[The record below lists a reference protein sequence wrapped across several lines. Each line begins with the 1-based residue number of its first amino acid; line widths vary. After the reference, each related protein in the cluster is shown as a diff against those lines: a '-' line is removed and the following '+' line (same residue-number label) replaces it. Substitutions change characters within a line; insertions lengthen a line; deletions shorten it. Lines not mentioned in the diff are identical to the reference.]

1 MRTAIALTCVLIGAW
16 TAYSV
21 ASDKPESPVWRQD
34 TYAAWKASQE
44 SGRPLV
50 LFITSDNCPYCHL
63 MDRNTFADQN
73 VLARLRKSFVA
84 ARIEAARHPELTSRL
99 QIQAYPTT
107 LVVDKSNRIVDAMPG
122 YVEPR
127 EFERRLAQWS
137 GDGTRT
143 EKE

>member
-1 MRTAIALTCVLIGAW
+1 MGAW
-16 TAYSV
+16 AALSV
-21 ASDKPESPVWRQD
+21 ASDTTEAPVWRQD

-63 MDRNTFADQN
+63 MDRNTFGDQN

-84 ARIEAARHPELTSRL
+84 ARIEATRHPELTTRL

-107 LVVDKSNRIVDAMPG
+107 LVVDKTNRIVDAMPG
-122 YVEPR
+122 YIEPR
-127 EFERRLAQWS
+127 EFERRLAQWVT
-137 GDGTRT
+137 DETKVA
-143 EKE
+143 KE